1 MTLRTKWTP
10 EQIRRARQTPLKP
23 LLEQRGCPMQE
34 LKNGN
39 WKIYGLPADI
49 IVKETFWVCPDTGNG
64 GNAIDLLPPPD
75 GEYRLR
81 HDPRPYNGTYR
92 PAT

>member
-23 LLEQRGCPMQE
+23 LLEQIGCPMQE

-64 GNAIDLLPPPD
+64 GNAIDLLVRVL
-75 GEYRLR
+75 GMTFNHAMEKLETFSRS
-81 HDPRPYNGTYR
+81 H
-92 PAT
+92 AS